1 MGQSGQPS
9 LLIVDDDPV
18 FVRAA
23 AEIARSVDYDV
34 TVAGTLEQARSRL
47 QRRHFDLALIDL
59 SLPDGSGLD
68 LVEHCDIARTQ
79 VVLVTGHPTVESVI
93 RAFRAPLLDYLVKPI
108 EPVEYRKLLQRT
120 AEQRPLPLPSAEQ
133 GWRGLIGASDALR
146 SIIAQVERVGP
157 TDATVLIQG
166 ESGVGK
172 EVVARAIHD
181 ASGRSGEFVALN
193 CGAVAP
199 DLLASQLFG
208 HEKGSFTGAVG
219 RHAGYFEQARDG
231 TLFLDEIT
239 EMPTHLQVHLLRALE
254 NRVVR
259 RVGGDEDIPV
269 ETRIVAAT
277 NWVTARA
284 VAEGRLRE
292 DLFYRLG
299 EFPITVP
306 PLRERADDVPPL
318 ANLFLARLNERY
330 DSRKVFTAAALEQLR
345 LHPWPGNVRELRNV
359 VGRAFIMA
367 AGDTISEPLDGAPVA
382 RPLDETPSS
391 LTIGVGMTFDEI
403 ERRMLIKTLEFFKD
417 DKTKAARALGISVK
431 TIYNRLARYQ
441 QNGHGGNGDEDD
453 DSTAGRSVEARA

>member
-1 MGQSGQPS
+1 MGQPEHPS
-9 LLIVDDDPV
+9 ILIVDDDMG

-23 AEIARSVDYDV
+23 AEIARSVDYEV
-34 TVAGTLEQARSRL
+34 TVAGTVEQASARL
-47 QRRHFDLALIDL
+47 QRGNFDLALIDL
-59 SLPDGSGLD
+59 TLPDGSGMD
-68 LVEHCDIARTQ
+68 LVEHCDIAHTQ

-108 EPVEYRKLLQRT
+108 EPVEYRRLLERT
-120 AEQRPLPLPSAEQ
+120 AEQRPLPLPSPGQ

-146 SIIAQVERVGP
+146 SIISQVERVGP

-172 EVVARAIHD
+172 EVVARAIH
-181 ASGRSGEFVALN
+181 ATSARTGEFVALN

-208 HEKGSFTGAVG
+208 HEKGSFTGASA
-219 RHAGYFEQARDG
+219 RHAGYFEQARHG

-239 EMPTHLQVHLLRALE
+239 EMPVHLQVHLLRALE
-254 NRVVR
+254 NRVIR
-259 RVGGDEDIPV
+259 RVGGDEDIPID
-269 ETRIVAAT
+269 TRIIAAT
-277 NWVTARA
+277 NYLTSRA
-284 VAEGRLRE
+284 IAEGRLRE
-292 DLFYRLG
+292 DLFYRLS

-306 PLRERADDVPPL
+306 PLRDRPDDIAPL

-330 DSRKVFTAAALEQLR
+330 GSRKVFTAAALEQLR
-345 LHPWPGNVRELRNV
+345 RFPWPGNVRELRNV

-367 AGDTISEPLDGAPVA
+367 TGNTISEPLDGSRVA
-382 RPLDETPSS
+382 QPLDETPSS
-391 LTIGVGMTFDEI
+391 LTIGVGMTFEEI
-403 ERRMLIKTLEFFKD
+403 ERRMLLKTLEFFKD

-441 QNGHGGNGDEDD
+441 QGTSGE
-453 DSTAGRSVEARA
+453 TAGSSIEESA